1 MTTVGGFP
9 YFEVQ
14 FTKDGAVNDA
24 AEVAALHDFLLQK
37 TASDLLLI
45 SHGWNNDLNDA
56 RNLYA
61 RFLASLR
68 AVLDQGVVP
77 GAASRSFAVLAVL
90 WPSIKFAD
98 EQLIPSGAA
107 ALGSA
112 VSIEFVQ
119 QQLDRLEHALQDP
132 ARSAA
137 LQRARALVPA
147 LPNSPKAQ
155 EEFANLVR
163 SALPAS
169 AAETAG
175 DEDASGDFL
184 ARSGSD
190 LMDRLSK
197 PIVVPLAAPAGGGAA
212 STSTRPAGSAPGGM
226 GGAVGLGQTFSGVL
240 SGARNL
246 LNYSTYY
253 LMKDR
258 AAAVGRGGV
267 DSVLRK
273 MKAVRPDL
281 RVHLVGHSFGGR
293 LVTAL
298 ADGPAGQ
305 PPVTVDTLTLLQA
318 AFSHNGFAAKFDGAR
333 DGAFRAVV
341 TRHKVSGPI
350 VVTHSRNDS
359 AVGVAY
365 PLASRIAGQ
374 DAAGLGDENDRFGGL
389 GRNGAQHT
397 PERVVGTLQP
407 VGSSYTFEPGKIY
420 NLNADA
426 IIADHSDICHNEVA
440 FALLKA
446 VVA

>member
-1 MTTVGGFP
+1 MKTLSGFP

-14 FTKDGAVNDA
+14 FTKDGVAHDG
-24 AEVAALHDFLLQK
+24 AEVTAVQDFLGQK
-37 TASDLLLI
+37 TATDLLLI

-56 RNLYA
+56 RDLYA

-77 GAASRSFAVLAVL
+77 GAASRSYAVLAVL

-107 ALGSA
+107 GLGSA
-112 VSIEFVQ
+112 VSIAFVQ
-119 QQLDRLEHALQDP
+119 EQLDRLERALQDP
-132 ARSAA
+132 DKSAA
-137 LQRARALVPA
+137 LQRARALIPA

-155 EEFANLVR
+155 EEFADLVR
-163 SALPAS
+163 SALPAGS
-169 AAETAG
+169 KETAG

-184 ARSGSD
+184 ERSGRD

-197 PIVVPLAAPAGGGAA
+197 PIVVPLARSAGGGAA
-212 STSTRPAGSAPGGM
+212 STSAAAGATSVAM
-226 GGAVGLGQTFSGVL
+226 TGGAAGITQTFSGVL

-246 LNYSTYY
+246 LNYTTYY

-267 DSVLRK
+267 SGLVRQI
-273 MKAVRPDL
+273 KALRPDL
-281 RVHLVGHSFGGR
+281 RVHLIGHSFGAR

-298 ADGPAGQ
+298 AEGPAGQ
-305 PPVTVDTLTLLQA
+305 PALTFNTLTLLQA

-333 DGAFRAVV
+333 DGAFRTVLSG
-341 TRHKVSGPI
+341 HKVTGPI
-350 VVTHSRNDS
+350 VVTHSRNDR

-374 DAAGLGDENDRFGGL
+374 DAAGLGDENDKFGGL

-407 VGSSYTFEPGKIY
+407 VGSTYTFEPGKIY

-440 FALLKA
+440 FALLRA